1 MRVVISNFFT
11 IESDFTSKQ
20 LVLYHSLSPI
30 ILSTLI
36 MPHSQTKRIA
46 LPKSAVNIFY
56 REDGPEHPSKTIL
69 LLHGFPSSS
78 HQYRNLIPLLASKYH
93 VISPDMPGFGF
104 TEVPSTFTYTFD
116 ALADVIGEFLD
127 ELSIDKFSVY
137 IFDYGAPVGLR
148 LALRN
153 PTSIEAIITQNGN
166 AYTEG
171 FGNVWAP
178 IQEFWA
184 SKNTSEDRNKLAES
198 MLSFDMTKFQYLN
211 GTAVPNSVAPES
223 YMLDF
228 ALFSLP
234 GRQEAQLDLFMDYQN
249 NIPAYEKFH
258 EYFRASQV
266 PLLAIWGKND
276 VFFIPPGAEAYKRDL
291 PQAVVKLIDAGHFA
305 VESHTRVI
313 ADEILAFLA

>member
-1 MRVVISNFFT
+1 
-11 IESDFTSKQ
+11 
-20 LVLYHSLSPI
+20 
-30 ILSTLI
+30 
-36 MPHSQTKRIA
+36 MPHTQTKRIA

-56 REDGPEHPSKTIL
+56 REDGPENASKTIL

-78 HQYRNLIPLLASKYH
+78 HQYRNLIPLLATKYR

-104 TEVPSTFTYTFD
+104 TETPSTFTYTFD
-116 ALADVIGEFLD
+116 ALADVVGEFLD
-127 ELSIDKFSVY
+127 ELSVQKFSVY

-153 PTSIEAIITQNGN
+153 PASIEAIITQNGN
-166 AYTEG
+166 AYTDG
-171 FGNVWAP
+171 FGDVWAP
-178 IQEFWA
+178 IQDFWA
-184 SKNTSEDRNKLAES
+184 SKNTTEDRDKLAGS
-198 MLSFDMTKFQYLN
+198 MLSFDITKFQYLN
-211 GTAVPNSVAPES
+211 GTPIEDSIAPES

-234 GRQEAQLDLFMDYQN
+234 GRRDAQLDLFMDYQN
-249 NIPAYEKFH
+249 NISAYDKFH

-276 VFFIPPGAEAYKRDL
+276 VFFIPPGAEAFKRDL

-305 VESHTRVI
+305 VESHTKLI